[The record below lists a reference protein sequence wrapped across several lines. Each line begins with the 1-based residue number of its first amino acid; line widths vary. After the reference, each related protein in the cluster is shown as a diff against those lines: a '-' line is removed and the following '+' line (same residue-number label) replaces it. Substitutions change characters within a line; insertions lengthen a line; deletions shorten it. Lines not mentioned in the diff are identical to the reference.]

1 MFNRSTVLVLLT
13 VLAASFT
20 LLIGKIW
27 LLNTH
32 TPSWV
37 HTHAVRLLPT
47 PDAVLYL
54 DDLCSSEGTQ
64 LISNTLKGH

>member
-13 VLAASFT
+13 ALAASFT

-32 TPSWV
+32 T
-37 HTHAVRLLPT
+37 LLGAHSCGALAPT

>member
-13 VLAASFT
+13 ALAAGFT

-32 TPSWV
+32 TLLAAHSGG
-37 HTHAVRLLPT
+37 ALLPYT
-47 PDAVLYL
+47 
-54 DDLCSSEGTQ
+54 
-64 LISNTLKGH
+64 